1 MVLMKKYEYDIIT
14 FFIDRCLE
22 VVLKIILLYKK
33 NIIKNRYGKLKIKS
47 KNPHATRYNY
57 WFKTE

>member
-1 MVLMKKYEYDIIT
+1 MKEYEYDIIT
-14 FFIDRCLE
+14 FFIDKCLE

-47 KNPHATRYNY
+47 KNPHAMRYNY
-57 WFKTE
+57 